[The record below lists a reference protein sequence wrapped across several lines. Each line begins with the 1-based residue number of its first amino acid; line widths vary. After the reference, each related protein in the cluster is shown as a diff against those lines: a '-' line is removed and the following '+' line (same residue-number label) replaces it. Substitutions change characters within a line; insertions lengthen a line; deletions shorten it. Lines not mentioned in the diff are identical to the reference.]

1 MGKKY
6 LTIDDLLL
14 FCKQSNMNSFS
25 AKDAGGPIIIQSFGE
40 AEVSDTTTMGLTPCT
55 LQACHTEL
63 NRNQS
68 FIGENVMQN
77 ALASFANRPILGF
90 THQLEDGT
98 WDFYDHRMAIEED
111 GDDTRI
117 EYLERPIGVIPESCN
132 AHLEYDKDKDKT
144 YVVVSGYIY
153 DDYGNRAIDI
163 IKEKGGKIDVS
174 VELAINSMSYNAKEN
189 YLNIEDFAFMGVT
202 CLGKTPDGTVVKPG
216 MEGSNLKLDN
226 FSVKQNSMFSDDYQI
241 KLIEA
246 LDKLNTTLS
255 NFNINNTMKK
265 GGKSMGKLEQLLEA
279 YGFTEEELDFEY
291 EGLSDEELE
300 SAFEDYAKRKKKCS
314 EEDDEPIAT
323 EEEACKKKKKCSE
336 DDDEPVAT
344 EEEAACGKK
353 KKKCS
358 DEDDDPIATEE
369 EACGTKKKKKCSDD
383 DGEDPKDEE
392 PVATEE
398 EAACG
403 GKKKKKC
410 SEGESFVLQYELS
423 HEDIRTALY
432 NLLYEYSDDEYC
444 TAWIINV
451 YDNKFIYQDCVDNRY
466 YRQGYSKD
474 GDIVSLNDDKTEV
487 FNEWLSKE
495 EKDALKALKENYA
508 ELKAFKESYD
518 AAELKAQ
525 REAVLASE
533 EYSVLADDDEFKA
546 LVSNAD
552 KYSVEELKVKADLL
566 FAAHMKS
573 TMEFSA
579 KDESAKKPKVIGF
592 NFNKKEEKK
601 SPYGRLFDNK

>member
-1 MGKKY
+1 MGKQY

-25 AKDAGGPIIIQSFGE
+25 AIDAGGPIIIQSFGK
-40 AEVSDTTTMGLTPCT
+40 AEVSDTTTMGLTSCT

-63 NRNQS
+63 NKNQS
-68 FIGENVMQN
+68 FIEESVMQN

-98 WDFYDHRMAIEED
+98 WDFYDHRMSVEED
-111 GDDTRI
+111 GDDNRI

-132 AHLEYDKDKDKT
+132 AHLEYDRDKDKT
-144 YVVVSGYIY
+144 YVVVNGYIY

-163 IKEKGGKIDVS
+163 IKEKGGKIDIS

-189 YLNIEDFAFMGVT
+189 YLNIEDFTFMGVT

-216 MEGSNLKLDN
+216 MEGANLKLDN
-226 FSVKQNSMFSDDYQI
+226 FSAKQNSMFSDDYQI
-241 KLIEA
+241 KLIET
-246 LDKLNTTLS
+246 LDKLNATLS
-255 NFNINNTMKK
+255 NFNINNTIEK
-265 GGKSMGKLEQLLEA
+265 GGKGMSKLEQLLEA
-279 YGFTEEELDFEY
+279 YGFTEEELDFEH

-300 SAFEDYAKRKKKCS
+300 LAFEDYAKRKKKCS
-314 EEDDEPIAT
+314 EEDDKATDNEPITT

-336 DDDEPVAT
+336 DDNEPVAT
-344 EEEAACGKK
+344 EEEACG
-353 KKKCS
+353 
-358 DEDDDPIATEE
+358 A
-369 EACGTKKKKKCSDD
+369 KKKKKCSDD
-383 DGEDPKDEE
+383 NSEDSEDDDE

-423 HEDIRTALY
+423 HEDVRTALY
-432 NLLYEYSDDEYC
+432 NLLCEYSDDEYC

-451 YDNKFIYQDCVDNRY
+451 YDNKFVYQDCVDNRY

-474 GDIVSLNDDKTEV
+474 GDVVSLNDDKTEV

-508 ELKAFKESYD
+508 ELKAFKDNYD

-525 REAVLASE
+525 KEAVFGSE
-533 EYSVLADDDEFKA
+533 EYSVLADDATFKA
-546 LVSNAD
+546 LVADMD
-552 KYSVEELKVKADLL
+552 KYSVDELKVKADLI

-579 KDESAKKPKVIGF
+579 KDENAKKPKVIGF
-592 NFNKKEEKK
+592 NFNKTEEKK
-601 SPYGRLFDNK
+601 SPYGRLFDKK